1 MAIDA
6 VREKFD
12 HVKKHV
18 AENKWVYISGAGAIL
33 LAGTAGFVLGQEG
46 YQKFEILN
54 FKINSPDNSQT
65 TVILNRRGTL
75 SNFVRDLD
83 TNAVYE
89 SQNLA
94 AKALGVNPSTVSK
107 HLSGK
112 YPTAAGHHL
121 AIIGESA

>member
-1 MAIDA
+1 MHKKL
-6 VREKFD
+6 EK
-12 HVKKHV
+12 VKNHIV
-18 AENKWVYISGAGAIL
+18 ENKWAYISGAGAIL
-33 LAGTAGFVLGQEG
+33 LAGSAGFVLGQEG

-65 TVILNRRGTL
+65 TVVLNRRGTL

-94 AKALGVNPSTVSK
+94 AKALGVHPSKVSNHLHGRTK
-107 HLSGK
+107 HVQ
-112 YPTAAGHHL
+112 GHHL
-121 AIIGESA
+121 EVVRETS